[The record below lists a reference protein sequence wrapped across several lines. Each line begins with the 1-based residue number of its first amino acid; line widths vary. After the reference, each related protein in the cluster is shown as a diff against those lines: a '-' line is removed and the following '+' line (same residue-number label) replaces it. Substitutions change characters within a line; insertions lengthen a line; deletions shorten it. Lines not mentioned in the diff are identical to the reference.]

1 MSYMARKSFWI
12 SCSVL
17 FLLTACYY
25 DNEEE
30 LYPDTGGPRSN
41 ISYSKDVEPLI
52 RNNCYV
58 CHSDAAR
65 LGNVI
70 LEGYPKL
77 ILYVNDGSLLG
88 SITHDSRW
96 TAMPSGSAR
105 LPQSQIDIVRIWIE
119 EGAKN
124 N

>member
-1 MSYMARKSFWI
+1 MGLSA
-12 SCSVL
+12 L
-17 FLLTACYY
+17 FLFSACYY

-30 LYPDTGGPRSN
+30 LYPDVGGPLSN
-41 ISYSKDVEPLI
+41 ISYSRDVLPLI

-77 ILYVNDGSLLG
+77 ISYVNNGSLLG
-88 SITHDSRW
+88 SISHDPRW
-96 TAMPSGSAR
+96 KAMPNGSAK